1 VTSNSS
7 RNPAYSSRTQSGETG
22 DSWGE
27 QSHALMTPEEIALFF
42 GRDDHLVRQLIIR
55 PGCHPMVLQRA
66 YYDKHELFR
75 AHKQFMENL

>member
-1 VTSNSS
+1 
-7 RNPAYSSRTQSGETG
+7 
-22 DSWGE
+22 
-27 QSHALMTPEEIALFF
+27 MTPEEIALFF